1 MIHLFNRRELLIT
14 HRMDELS
21 RVRDV
26 LSENGIPY
34 RIKTRSSVSSPF
46 GSRGRPA
53 VPGIRTEALYQY
65 QVFVKKEDF
74 DKAQFLIRR

>member
-34 RIKTRSSVSSPF
+34 RIKTRSSVSSP
-46 GSRGRPA
+46 
-53 VPGIRTEALYQY
+53 L
-65 QVFVKKEDF
+65 
-74 DKAQFLIRR
+74 